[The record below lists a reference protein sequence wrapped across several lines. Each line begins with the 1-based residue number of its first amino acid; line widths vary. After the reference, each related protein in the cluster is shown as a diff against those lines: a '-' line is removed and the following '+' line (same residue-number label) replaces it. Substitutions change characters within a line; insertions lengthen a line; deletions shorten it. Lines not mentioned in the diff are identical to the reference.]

1 MRLTIPCFASIILS
15 TALSAIADDL
25 TIVSKVT
32 HDGGAAET
40 GTSYISS
47 DHVRM
52 SQPDGNEAIFDLKG
66 GQMIV
71 MDGKKKTYYVVTQKD
86 MDAMAASMQEQMNSP
101 EMKKAQEQMKNL
113 PPDTQKTMESAMAGM
128 FTVEVKKTGTSRT
141 IAGYKCEN
149 WDVAIGQF
157 SKSEQ
162 CLTNELKFPVQ
173 AWDMYRSY
181 ADSMKSMMAAF
192 GPMART
198 MTTMQ
203 EQLQKLKGFPLA
215 NTTTTSVMGRRSVR
229 TSEVTSIKRGAIPA
243 SAWEIPAGY
252 EKVDNPMT
260 KAMARRGKG

>member
-1 MRLTIPCFASIILS
+1 MRLTIASLASIVLS

-32 HDGGAAET
+32 HNGGSPET
-40 GTSYISS
+40 RTSYISS
-47 DHVRM
+47 DHVRI

-66 GQMIV
+66 GQMIM
-71 MDGKKKTYYVVTQKD
+71 MDGKKKTYYVVTKKD
-86 MDAMAASMQEQMNSP
+86 MDAQAAMIQEQMNSP

-113 PPDTQKTMESAMAGM
+113 PPDDRKKMESAMAGM
-128 FTVEVKKTGTSRT
+128 FAVDVKKTGTSRT

-149 WDVAIGQF
+149 WNVTIGQF

-162 CLTNELKFPVQ
+162 CFTNELKFPVQ

-192 GPMART
+192 GPMARD

-203 EQLQKLKGFPLA
+203 EQFKKLKGFPIA
-215 NTTTTSVMGRRSVR
+215 NTTTTSVMGHRSVSS
-229 TSEVTSIKRGAIPA
+229 SEVTSIKQGAIPA

-252 EKVDNPMT
+252 KKVDNPMT

>member
-1 MRLTIPCFASIILS
+1 MRLTIPSLAFIVLS

-32 HDGGAAET
+32 RDGGSPET
-40 GTSYISS
+40 RTSYISS
-47 DHVRM
+47 DHVRL
-52 SQPDGNEAIFDLKG
+52 SQPDGNEAVFDLKE

-71 MDGKKKTYYVVTQKD
+71 MDGKKKTYYVVTRKD
-86 MDAMAASMQEQMNSP
+86 MDAMAAMMQEQMNSP

-113 PPDTQKTMESAMAGM
+113 PPDTQKKMESAMAGM
-128 FTVEVKKTGTSRT
+128 FTVDVEKTGTSRT

-149 WDVAIGQF
+149 WNVTIGQF

-192 GPMART
+192 GPMARN

-203 EQLQKLKGFPLA
+203 EQLKKLKGFPIA
-215 NTTTTSVMGRRSVR
+215 NTTTTSVMGRRSVS
-229 TSEVTSIKRGAIPA
+229 TSEVTSIRHGSIPA
-243 SAWEIPAGY
+243 SAWEIPEGY
-252 EKVDNPMT
+252 EKVDNPMM
-260 KAMARRGKG
+260 KALARRGKS

>member
-1 MRLTIPCFASIILS
+1 MRLTIASLASIVLS

-25 TIVSKVT
+25 TIVSKAT
-32 HDGGAAET
+32 HDGGSPET
-40 GTSYISS
+40 RTSYISS
-47 DHVRM
+47 DHVRI

-66 GQMIV
+66 GQMIM
-71 MDGKKKTYYVVTQKD
+71 MDGKKKTYYVVTKKD
-86 MDAMAASMQEQMNSP
+86 MDAQAAMIQEQMNSP

-113 PPDTQKTMESAMAGM
+113 PPDDRKKMESAMAGM
-128 FTVEVKKTGTSRT
+128 FAVDVKKTGTSRT

-149 WDVAIGQF
+149 WNVTIGQF

-192 GPMART
+192 GPMARS

-203 EQLQKLKGFPLA
+203 EQLKKLKGFPLA
-215 NTTTTSVMGRRSVR
+215 NTTTTSVMGRRSVS
-229 TSEVTSIKRGAIPA
+229 TSEVTSIRKGAIPA
-243 SAWEIPAGY
+243 SAWEIPPGY
-252 EKVDNPMT
+252 EKVDNPMM
-260 KAMARRGKG
+260 KAMARRGKS